1 MYKIN
6 VFTAKRSLSWVQ
18 QLEKIKPSFCEFHY
32 YAYTDFEHLKELLEK
47 YLEGGDGALFSGQ
60 IPYFYAQKHFQE
72 ATVPMHY
79 FDISERDFT
88 VPLRSFFMR
97 KRLL

>member
-32 YAYTDFEHLKELLEK
+32 YAYTDFEHLNELLEK
-47 YLEGGDGALFSGQ
+47 YLEGEMGRFLAGKFPISMRKSIFKKQRYPCIILIFQSG
-60 IPYFYAQKHFQE
+60 IF
-72 ATVPMHY
+72 
-79 FDISERDFT
+79 I
-88 VPLRSFFMR
+88 VPLQSFFMR